1 MGEAL
6 LL

>member
-6 LL
+6 

>member
-6 LL
+6 L